1 MPKDARNDLTVAG
14 ILAILSVGVIIG
26 TSDYPVS
33 ERVVGIR
40 TFPLILALLIG
51 GLSIFVV
58 IRSALILHTM
68 PKSEEQ
74 KRPAIEKKSAI
85 RILVAVVGVALYIV
99 VVGTGGFI
107 ITSVLYLGAM
117 AYYFGER
124 RIWLVSSYAI
134 VGVLAVYL
142 LFGVLA
148 RVPFPEGP
156 AEQLLTT
163 IGLG

>member
-1 MPKDARNDLTVAG
+1 MPKDVRNDLIVAG
-14 ILAILSVGVIIG
+14 VFAVLSVGVIIG

-33 ERVVGIR
+33 ERAVGIR
-40 TFPLILALLIG
+40 TFPLILALLLG
-51 GLSIFVV
+51 GLSLLV
-58 IRSALILHTM
+58 IVRSALIVRNTARRD
-68 PKSEEQ
+68 EQ
-74 KRPAIEKKSAI
+74 NRILIDKKSLV
-85 RILVAVVGVALYIV
+85 RILVAIGGVALYVAV
-99 VVGTGGFI
+99 VSSGGFI
-107 ITSVLYLGAM
+107 VTSVLYLGAM

-156 AEQLLTT
+156 AEQLLRT